1 MSTTKDITKQNKIN
15 CHMTI
20 CHNWAEF
27 KGGND
32 HLGQN
37 KLRKLPQAKKHL
49 SQAVRKGGSTQNEEE
64 HSDPFCTPV
73 LTALTLFKKAT
84 LEEGCGPDIFY
95 QH

>member
-1 MSTTKDITKQNKIN
+1 
-15 CHMTI
+15 MTI

-49 SQAVRKGGSTQNEEE
+49 SQAVREGGST
-64 HSDPFCTPV
+64 
-73 LTALTLFKKAT
+73 
-84 LEEGCGPDIFY
+84 
-95 QH
+95 